1 MYFQDVLSEIQR
13 LKQEAKR
20 FIAILS
26 QESDDETL
34 SPTKRQS
41 LTREVESLQ
50 VNLLCRKALLVCS
63 GCRHRSLRWT
73 SYWTFLETEEETE
86 EVYYLCV
93 FLLLQLVVEMRTNEL
108 HQLRDERDRHLQQL
122 EEFDSVKSNLVKMS
136 ARVEDLQAQLAE
148 KTKLE
153 R

>member
-1 MYFQDVLSEIQR
+1 M
-13 LKQEAKR
+13 
-20 FIAILS
+20 
-26 QESDDETL
+26 
-34 SPTKRQS
+34 
-41 LTREVESLQ
+41 EV
-50 VNLLCRKALLVCS
+50 N
-63 GCRHRSLRWT
+63 H
-73 SYWTFLETEEETE
+73 
-86 EVYYLCV
+86 LCV

>member
-1 MYFQDVLSEIQR
+1 MERASF
-13 LKQEAKR
+13 
-20 FIAILS
+20 F
-26 QESDDETL
+26 
-34 SPTKRQS
+34 
-41 LTREVESLQ
+41 
-50 VNLLCRKALLVCS
+50 
-63 GCRHRSLRWT
+63 
-73 SYWTFLETEEETE
+73 YWTFLETE

>member
-1 MYFQDVLSEIQR
+1 MDQF
-13 LKQEAKR
+13 
-20 FIAILS
+20 
-26 QESDDETL
+26 
-34 SPTKRQS
+34 
-41 LTREVESLQ
+41 
-50 VNLLCRKALLVCS
+50 
-63 GCRHRSLRWT
+63 RSHGAGQFFYWT
-73 SYWTFLETEEETE
+73 SLETE

>member
-1 MYFQDVLSEIQR
+1 
-13 LKQEAKR
+13 
-20 FIAILS
+20 
-26 QESDDETL
+26 
-34 SPTKRQS
+34 
-41 LTREVESLQ
+41 
-50 VNLLCRKALLVCS
+50 
-63 GCRHRSLRWT
+63 
-73 SYWTFLETEEETE
+73 
-86 EVYYLCV
+86 
-93 FLLLQLVVEMRTNEL
+93 MRTNEL